1 MTKEAIAL
9 IEEQIE
15 HDEDEIVL
23 ENVSI
28 PTISSELKAKLE
40 SIEEL
45 NSLALNNCQLASLA
59 NFPNLPELARLEL
72 MGNALKGS
80 ELVHLKHLSKLES
93 LSLSETL
100 VESYDELT
108 PLAVCK
114 ELMQLD
120 LEGTPLSKLPD
131 YREKVFKIFTNLQI
145 LDNHDSEGKPFNYSE
160 EDCDLEGNSDQD
172 GEDEDEDEDEED
184 EEEEELGDE
193 DEEDENDEDDED
205 EDDEDEEEEEEE
217 ENTKKNNKKVKK

>member
-15 HDEDEIVL
+15 HDEEEIVL
-23 ENVSI
+23 EHVSI

-40 SIEEL
+40 SIEGL
-45 NSLALNNCQLASLA
+45 TSLALNNCQLASLA
-59 NFPNLPELARLEL
+59 NFPNLLELIRLEL

-108 PLAVCK
+108 PLSVCK

-131 YREKVFKIFTNLQI
+131 YREKVFKIFANLQI
-145 LDNHDSEGKPFNYSE
+145 LDNHDCDGKPFNYSE
-160 EDCDLEGNSDQD
+160 DECDLDGNSDNND
-172 GEDEDEDEDEED
+172 EDDEDEDEDEED
-184 EEEEELGDE
+184 EEEIGDEEVE
-193 DEEDENDEDDED
+193 DEEDEDDEDEDDED
-205 EDDEDEEEEEEE
+205 EDDEDEED
-217 ENTKKNNKKVKK
+217 TKKNSKKVKK